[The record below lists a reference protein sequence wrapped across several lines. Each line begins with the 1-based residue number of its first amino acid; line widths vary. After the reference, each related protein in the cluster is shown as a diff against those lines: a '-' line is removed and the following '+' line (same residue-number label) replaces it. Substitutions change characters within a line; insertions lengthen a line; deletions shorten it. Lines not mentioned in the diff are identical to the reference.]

1 MKSFLYELA
10 EKTVRDHPNLDKLT
24 FVFPN
29 RRAIIY
35 FRKHL
40 TDIISGPVFS
50 PHFTTIED
58 FIGNYSSYD
67 VPDKLEL
74 VHRLYRSYYQ
84 VLAGKENLKP
94 ETFDKFYFWGDML
107 LRDFDEVDKYMVS
120 ATQLFKDL
128 SSQKELDSGFD
139 FLTDDQVRFLK
150 DFWGNFDEDLTAN
163 KQKFLHVWRQLP
175 EVYQAFKTQLREA
188 GLAYEGMLHRE
199 VAERITEIVP
209 TAAAD
214 QKIVFAG
221 FNALT
226 ITEEKIIAAF
236 VNRGLAEVHWDL
248 DDYYVNNNTQE
259 AGRFFRQYQEHSVLS
274 KTFPSDTPSNFNAK
288 KNVRIVGAA
297 QNVGQTKILA
307 QLLDEQI
314 KKNKINPEE
323 TLIVLPDE
331 KLLLPVLHGISASVE
346 KLNVTMGFPLASTP
360 VFNLIEFLAELQA
373 GRKDGCFNHR
383 HVLSVIGHPY
393 VLGADPVH
401 ANNRRREIIEKN
413 KISIAPDELTGTSMI
428 WKEIFVV
435 VNAGGLL
442 AYLRQV
448 LTALGSLSSLTVLDK
463 EFAFHFLKLINRFE
477 EVTGDEIRT
486 VDETNPEKRFQS
498 ELKSFLRLFRQL
510 VRTQKIPFTGEP
522 LRGLQ
527 LMGVL
532 ETRNLDYKNVFV
544 LSLNEGALPSAGNK
558 ASYIP
563 FNIRK
568 AYGLP
573 TAEHQDAFYA
583 YLFYRSLQ
591 RAENIFLFYNT
602 ETDVLGQ
609 GEMSRYL
616 QQIIYESGWTPTQ
629 EVLHNPIQP
638 RPIYPIEIKKDET
651 VLANLA
657 KLNEGNFR
665 FKGISPSALNTYIEC
680 QLQFYL
686 KHIAKIR
693 EASEVEEDLDARW
706 LGNILHDVME
716 LFYRG
721 IQEKKKSS
729 LIEAD
734 DLKNYEAVTDK
745 LIDNVFIKNYSL
757 DPKRKVVYEGQRLVV
772 REVVKGFIARIIK
785 YDRDYA
791 PFSIE
796 GLEHQGLLY
805 YVPISHGPGQ
815 AVIGGKIDRLDKKGD
830 SVRVIDYKTGR
841 DKLEFD
847 DIESLFSREGSRNKA
862 AFQILLYAL
871 LYNENHKGAS
881 RIKPGLI
888 NRLNLFEEEFRFG
901 LIMNKEYLDDAVP
914 LLDNLKAHLKILL
927 EELFNP
933 EETFKQTSNV
943 DNCKF
948 CAYQRICYR

>member
-1 MKSFLYELA
+1 MKTFLFDVA
-10 EKTVRDHPNLDKLT
+10 EKITQAHPDLDKLT

-40 TDIISGPVFS
+40 TEIIKKPVFS
-50 PHFTTIED
+50 PRFTTIED
-58 FIGNYSSYD
+58 FIGGYSNYE

-74 VHRLYRSYYQ
+74 VYRLYNAYHD
-84 VLAGKENLKP
+84 VLSEQRDKEA
-94 ETFDKFYFWGDML
+94 FDKFYFWGDML
-107 LRDFDEVDKYMVS
+107 LRDFDEVDKYMVN
-120 ATQLFKDL
+120 AGQLFLDL
-128 SSQKELDSGFD
+128 SNQKEIDSRFD
-139 FLTDDQVRFLK
+139 FLTEEQLQFLK
-150 DFWGNFDEDLTAN
+150 DFWGNFDEHLTSN
-163 KQKFLHVWRQLP
+163 KQKFLYVWRQLP
-175 EVYQAFKTQLREA
+175 AVYSKYKKQLAEK
-188 GLAYEGMLHRE
+188 GLAYQGMLHRE
-199 VAERITEIVP
+199 VAERITDIVNQSP
-209 TAAAD
+209 PNK
-214 QKIVFAG
+214 KIVFAG

-226 ITEEKIIAAF
+226 AAEEKVISAF
-236 VNRGLAEVHWDL
+236 VASGMAEVFWDL
-248 DDYYVNNNTQE
+248 DHYYVNNNTQE
-259 AGRFFRQYQEHSVLS
+259 AGRFFRQYQDHAVLA
-274 KTFPSDTPSNFNAK
+274 KTFPTDIPSNFNTK
-288 KNVRIVGAA
+288 KNVKIVGAA
-297 QNVGQTKILA
+297 QNIGQTKIMA
-307 QLLDEQI
+307 QFLEEQF

-331 KLLLPVLHGISASVE
+331 KLLLPVLHGISGLVE
-346 KLNVTMGFPLASTP
+346 KLNVTMGFPLASAP

-373 GRKDGCFNHR
+373 GRKDGSFNHR
-383 HVLSVIGHPY
+383 NVLSVIGHPY

-401 ANNRRREIIEKN
+401 ANNRRKEIIENN
-413 KISIAPDELTGTSMI
+413 KITISPEELIAGPDLWRT
-428 WKEIFVV
+428 IFVV
-435 VNAGGLL
+435 VKAGGFLH
-442 AYLRQV
+442 YLREIV
-448 LTALGSLSSLTVLDK
+448 TALGTLPSLTVLDK
-463 EFAFHFLKLINRFE
+463 EFAFHFLKLINRFD
-477 EVTGDEIRT
+477 EVTSGSEAMAEYD
-486 VDETNPEKRFQS
+486 PEKQFQA

-510 VRTQKIPFTGEP
+510 VRSQKIPFTGEP
-522 LRGLQ
+522 LKGLQ
-527 LMGVL
+527 VMGVL

-544 LSLNEGALPSAGNK
+544 LSLNEGALPAAGNK

-583 YLFYRSLQ
+583 YLFYRVLQ
-591 RAENIFLFYNT
+591 RAENVFLFYNT

-616 QQIIYESGWTPTQ
+616 QQIIFESGWTPSH

-638 RPIYPIEIKKDET
+638 HPIQPIEIKKDET
-651 VLANLA
+651 VLKNLA
-657 KLNEGNFR
+657 RLNEGNYR

-680 QLQFYL
+680 QLQFYF

-693 EASEVEEDLDARW
+693 EANEVEEDLDARL

-721 IQEKKKSS
+721 IGQRKKSN

-734 DLKNYEAVTDK
+734 DLKNYERLTDA
-745 LIDNVFIKNYSL
+745 LIDDVFIKNYSL
-757 DPKRKVVYEGQRLVV
+757 DPKKKVVYAGQRLVV
-772 REVVKGFIARIIK
+772 REVVRGFIARIIR

-815 AVIGGKIDRLDKKGD
+815 AVIGGKIDRLDKKGN

-847 DIESLFSREGSRNKA
+847 NIESLFSREESRNKA

-871 LYNENHKGAS
+871 LYHENHPGGVK
-881 RIKPGLI
+881 IKPGLI

-901 LIMNKEYLDDAVP
+901 LVMNKVQLDDAVP
-914 LLDNLKAHLKILL
+914 LLGVLKDQLKTLL

-933 EETFKQTSNV
+933 EETFKQTKNV
-943 DNCKF
+943 DNCRF
-948 CAYQRICYR
+948 CAYQRICYRKV